1 MCSNVCGNLQQ
12 IDGDSCILACLN
24 LRGLI
29 KYLCKLMGIS
39 PFDLMGS
46 SLDLNIFLKLKDI
59 FSTGRQESG
68 VGKSLHHILNK
79 IN

>member
-12 IDGDSCILACLN
+12 IDGDSCILACLH

-46 SLDLNIFLKLKDI
+46 SLGLNIKLQDI

-68 VGKSLHHILNK
+68 VGKSLHHILLNK

>member
-12 IDGDSCILACLN
+12 IDGDSCILACLY

-39 PFDLMGS
+39 PLHLMES
-46 SLDLNIFLKLKDI
+46 SLGLNKFLKL
-59 FSTGRQESG
+59 
-68 VGKSLHHILNK
+68 
-79 IN
+79 